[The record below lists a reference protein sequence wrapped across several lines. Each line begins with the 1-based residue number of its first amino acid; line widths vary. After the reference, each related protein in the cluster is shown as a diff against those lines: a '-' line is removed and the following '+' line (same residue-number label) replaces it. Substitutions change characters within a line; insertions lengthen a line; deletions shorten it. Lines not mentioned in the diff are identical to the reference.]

1 VYRAAKK
8 NAAMAREQAHGAGQ
22 VHTKDYLAQ
31 RVSEGADQLHLDP
44 FTAIG
49 DRLEKNAVRAAIERL
64 PDEGQREVLRLI
76 YVDGLAQSEVC
87 ELLKRDKTRVS
98 RIHKEGVETVQKLL
112 VLGSALDKEQVARSV
127 ARLGESRHRRI
138 LQALYGERL
147 DYSSARSLLGV
158 TTKELEDLHQAAL
171 ETLIQFIVKGSST

>member
-1 VYRAAKK
+1 MSSSRKGVSACSKRIGSSIGSIHPAPTSRRSHSRGFSGRVQEAFAVLGGFPRAVYRAAKK

-31 RVSEGADQLHLDP
+31 RVGEGADQLHLDP

-49 DRLEKNAVRAAIERL
+49 ERLEKNAVRAAIERL
-64 PDEGQREVLRLI
+64 PDAAQREVLRLI

-98 RIHKEGVETVQKLL
+98 RIHRAGVETVQKLL
-112 VLGSALDKEQVARSV
+112 
-127 ARLGESRHRRI
+127 
-138 LQALYGERL
+138 
-147 DYSSARSLLGV
+147 LL
-158 TTKELEDLHQAAL
+158 EAP
-171 ETLIQFIVKGSST
+171 